1 MVWTGLVGDVD
12 SSVCGTI
19 LCVGDNRLHDR
30 AKTPFGLY
38 FIWYL
43 LVLNIFLICSY
54 TFGLTIFL
62 VQYVSWWSD
71 NPISITPD

>member
-1 MVWTGLVGDVD
+1 MTADWFCRWFARWLVVVVVVWTGLVGDVD

-30 AKTPFGLY
+30 AKTAFGLY

-43 LVLNIFLICSY
+43 LVLNIFLIC
-54 TFGLTIFL
+54 
-62 VQYVSWWSD
+62 
-71 NPISITPD
+71 